1 MKIVMIGGG
10 GACIVCANT
19 LRVLGSKA
27 KIDIYTRRDQTA
39 YTPCEQPF
47 FLRDKLTLKDM
58 FYANPAWF
66 ERKEIGLHTE
76 VTVEHIDR
84 EKKAIGVNG
93 EEIPY
98 DILVINTGARNKMV
112 DIPGLHKDK
121 VHYLS
126 TELKYAERLAPII
139 VMGKRAAVI
148 GGGVIGLEMADTLI
162 MKGYSS
168 VSLIASSGSLLS
180 RQLDPDM
187 GEKLTPLAK
196 KAGLFL
202 HLNTSVTGAQ
212 NNKTAVRLF
221 LSTEE
226 TVETDWVFVAKGII
240 PESQLA
246 KKAGLK
252 IGKTGGIEV
261 NKHLQTSDP
270 SIYAAGDCI
279 EGWYMLNGKKIIT
292 ALATHSNRSG
302 RTIGRNIYLGNKI
315 SFLGTLNPFGA
326 EIFGATVA
334 SAGITE
340 REASKEGLNVVSVV
354 RKGITRKKSFN
365 GEDFWVKL
373 IADPDKQTLLG
384 IQLIG
389 PREVSRICEKVILM
403 IGEEIPLGKIS
414 QYETIFSPPLST
426 PYDLIT
432 NGVDILI
439 ADLLKEGG
447 TVKWG

>member
-1 MKIVMIGGG
+1 
-10 GACIVCANT
+10 
-19 LRVLGSKA
+19 
-27 KIDIYTRRDQTA
+27 
-39 YTPCEQPF
+39 
-47 FLRDKLTLKDM
+47 
-58 FYANPAWF
+58 
-66 ERKEIGLHTE
+66 
-76 VTVEHIDR
+76 
-84 EKKAIGVNG
+84 
-93 EEIPY
+93 
-98 DILVINTGARNKMV
+98 
-112 DIPGLHKDK
+112 
-121 VHYLS
+121 
-126 TELKYAERLAPII
+126 
-139 VMGKRAAVI
+139 
-148 GGGVIGLEMADTLI
+148 LI
-162 MKGYSS
+162 TKGYSS
-168 VSLIASSGSLLS
+168 VSLIASSDSLLS

-187 GEKLTPLAK
+187 GERLTPLAK
-196 KAGLFL
+196 RAGLSL
-202 HLNTSVTGAQ
+202 HLNTSIARAQ
-212 NNKTAVRLF
+212 NNKTSVKLF
-221 LSTEE
+221 LSTGEI
-226 TVETDWVFVAKGII
+226 VETDWVFVAKGIV

-252 IGKTGGIEV
+252 IGENGGIEV
-261 NKHLQTSDP
+261 NQHLQTSDP

-302 RTIGRNIYLGNKI
+302 RIIGRNIYLGNKI

-326 EIFGATVA
+326 EIFGTTVA

-340 REASKEGLNVVSVV
+340 REASKEGLNVVSVA
-354 RKGITRKKSFN
+354 RKGITRKKFFN

-384 IQLIG
+384 AQLIG

-447 TVKWG
+447 TIKWG